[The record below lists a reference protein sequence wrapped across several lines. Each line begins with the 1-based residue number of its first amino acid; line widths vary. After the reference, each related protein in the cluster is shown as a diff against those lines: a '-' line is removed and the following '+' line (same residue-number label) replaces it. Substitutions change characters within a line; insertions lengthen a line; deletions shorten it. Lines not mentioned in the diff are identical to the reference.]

1 MLFDRP
7 SAGPGCLQVSKTA
20 PIELPLHALHPASS
34 WQPPLPKASFLSL
47 QPTELVKRESLKRS
61 RPQEEI
67 DRLGDCISRKKRR
80 LRHELV
86 TSRLSRPYA
95 TPATHIARG
104 AWRLGVW
111 ARQRSSGGLLLRKGA
126 ILNSITKKRKLAV
139 LESTKKIGLQE
150 GNSASMY
157 GNACCMVLP
166 LADDVRSQSGSTHI
180 PPSQASSEPL
190 PIFTS
195 SDYDAFDHE
204 DNESINNEE
213 DEEESAGDNQ
223 PVYSD
228 FRMLASSESDEEFGD
243 ASYSFDTLDTSYHP
257 GIDHG
262 EKAIHLVIENERQ
275 DEVSVAP
282 VTPGVLPPPFPGFA
296 AVGV

>member
-1 MLFDRP
+1 MLSERQSDGL
-7 SAGPGCLQVSKTA
+7 ACLQVSETA
-20 PIELPLHALHPASS
+20 SLEPPLHALHPASS
-34 WQPPLPKASFLSL
+34 WQSPFTKGPFSSS
-47 QPTELVKRESLKRS
+47 QPTEMVTRQVLKRS

-67 DRLGDCISRKKRR
+67 DRFGEGASRKKRR
-80 LRHELV
+80 LRHDLV

-126 ILNSITKKRKLAV
+126 ILNSIAKRKKNAV
-139 LESTKKIGLQE
+139 SESRKHSELHEANVAPK
-150 GNSASMY
+150 Y
-157 GNACCMVLP
+157 GNTCCVVLP
-166 LADDVRSQSGSTHI
+166 LANSVRSQSD
-180 PPSQASSEPL
+180 SSHGLPL
-190 PIFTS
+190 QTLLKTREVFTS

-204 DNESINNEE
+204 ENQSSEDEE
-213 DEEESAGDNQ
+213 DEDENESDDRA
-223 PVYSD
+223 VYSD
-228 FRMLASSESDEEFGD
+228 FRVLNSPDSDDEFGD
-243 ASYSFDTLDTSYHP
+243 AVYSFDTLDTSDHL

-262 EKAIHLVIENERQ
+262 EKAIHLVMENERK

-282 VTPGVLPPPFPGFA
+282 ITPEFLNSAFSGLV